1 MHTTRLLPLLGTLL
15 LAPAAGAD
23 TLTFDP
29 NIVAA
34 PDGPPRYATMEEVE
48 ARFGVPERRS
58 GPVGEPP
65 ITVWHY
71 SQFKVYFEFDRVL
84 HSTALK
90 KARGLKPAG

>member
-1 MHTTRLLPLLGTLL
+1 MHITRLLPLLGTLL
-15 LAPAAGAD
+15 LAPAAGAES
-23 TLTFDP
+23 LKFDP

-34 PDGPPRYATMEEVE
+34 PDGPPRNATMEQVE

-71 SQFKVYFEFDRVL
+71 ANFKVYFEFDRVL
-84 HSTALK
+84 HATALR
-90 KARGLKPAG
+90 KAAGLKPAG